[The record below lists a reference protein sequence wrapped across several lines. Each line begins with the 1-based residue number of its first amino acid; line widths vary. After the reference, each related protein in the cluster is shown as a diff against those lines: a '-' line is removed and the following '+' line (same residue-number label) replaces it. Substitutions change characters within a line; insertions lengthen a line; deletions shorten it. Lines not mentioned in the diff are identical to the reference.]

1 MVRALQKLD
10 SYQGVF
16 SIAGGGEGMSK
27 EIEVLNI
34 RNLPCVK
41 RLIKEIE
48 FLEYYLLESPW
59 KYEGEGKSIKPT
71 FVQIKNALNET
82 LRLLLIKKRCEN
94 ND

>member
-1 MVRALQKLD
+1 MD

-16 SIAGGGEGMSK
+16 SEVGGGEGMTEAI
-27 EIEVLNI
+27 EIENVK
-34 RNLPCVK
+34 NLPCVK
-41 RLIKEIE
+41 KLIKEIE

-82 LRLLLIKKRCEN
+82 LRLLIKKKRCEN
-94 ND
+94 NER